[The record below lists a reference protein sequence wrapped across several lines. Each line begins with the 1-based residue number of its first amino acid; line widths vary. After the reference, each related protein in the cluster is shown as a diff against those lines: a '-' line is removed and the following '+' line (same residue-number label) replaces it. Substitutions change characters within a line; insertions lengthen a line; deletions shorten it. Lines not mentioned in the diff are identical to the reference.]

1 MSNTLYIKK
10 RTIDMTQIQKALLL
24 ASAMIGIA
32 LLAMFNVI
40 PEEFAQW
47 APLALI
53 AIFPSAWM
61 GSSRKCGV
69 AQ

>member
-1 MSNTLYIKK
+1 
-10 RTIDMTQIQKALLL
+10 MTAVQKALLL

-32 LLAMFNVI
+32 LLSIVGI
-40 PEEFAQW
+40 VPERIAQW

-61 GSSRKCGV
+61 GSNARKCG
-69 AQ
+69 AGE